1 MSKFTDFV
9 VDQFTDASGQ
19 FSLPKTARTAAGLAA
34 LYGSVNPDSS
44 VGEFLGVSGK
54 PQGPIGY
61 TGGIPK
67 YTATRSLLDNA
78 FDNTDR
84 RPGSKGRSYFG
95 DTVFTKAATPTA
107 TDAPA
112 PAPASKKPISPAD
125 LPADAD
131 LLAAFAAADAA
142 GVDIPETVQAST
154 QAGLNRV
161 FGSLNTGAGSSPER
175 EDYTESLAVFED
187 EPKNTASTPTT
198 LDLSNLG
205 PAIGPEDPL
214 AAYKAVDI
222 DQDYTQE
229 ERDLVAKTIMDRAVD
244 IPSVADRFGVSN
256 EVIASELIRGGYST
270 PEQLVTL
277 GQLLDENFDEPQ
289 LIYRLLEAG
298 QTTPEEV
305 AAYYQDHPIY
315 GGMTPEQVVKE
326 FRAMGGTRFAMGGMA
341 MGGPNYLAGA
351 TDGMADLVP
360 ATIGDSQPAALS
372 DGEFVIPADVV
383 SHLGNGNSDAGA
395 KQLYSMMDR
404 VRDERTGT
412 TRQGPEINPTKMMP
426 A

>member
-1 MSKFTDFV
+1 MSNNFKDFILAG
-9 VDQFTDASGQ
+9 FTDASGQ
-19 FSLPKTARTAAGLAA
+19 FSLPKTARTAAGLTA
-34 LYGSVNPDSS
+34 LYGAARPDSS
-44 VGEFLGVSGK
+44 VGEFLGLSGK

-61 TGGIPK
+61 TGGIPE

-84 RPGSKGRSYFG
+84 RPGSTGRRYFT
-95 DTVFTKAATPTA
+95 DTVFTKAPT
-107 TDAPA
+107 PA
-112 PAPASKKPISPAD
+112 PAPPPAPPPKKPISPAD
-125 LPADAD
+125 LPSDAD

-187 EPKNTASTPTT
+187 EPKNTASTPTEQEP
-198 LDLSNLG
+198 LDMFG
-205 PAIGPEDPL
+205 VRATDATEAL
-214 AAYKAVDI
+214 ANIIRDIPDRVVDFDEFTAVDR
-222 DQDYTQE
+222 E
-229 ERDLVAKTIMDRAVD
+229 AERLGVTEADLVASLLQSGAITVD
-244 IPSVADRFGVSN
+244 DVS
-256 EVIASELIRGGYST
+256 
-270 PEQLVTL
+270 
-277 GQLLDENFDEPQ
+277 
-289 LIYRLLEAG
+289 
-298 QTTPEEV
+298 
-305 AAYYQDHPIY
+305 AAY
-315 GGMTPEQVVKE
+315 GMPVDEIVKA
-326 FRAMGGTRFAMGGMA
+326 FTALGGTRELAMGGMA

-360 ATIGDSQPAALS
+360 ATIGGTQPAALS
-372 DGEFVIPADVV
+372 DGEFVVPADVV

-395 KQLYSMMDR
+395 KELYAMMDR

-412 TRQGPEINPTKMMP
+412 TKQGPEINPTKMMP

>member
-1 MSKFTDFV
+1 MSIKDFILGG
-9 VDQFTDASGQ
+9 FTDASGQ
-19 FSLPKTARTAAGLAA
+19 FSLPKTAQTVGGLAA
-34 LYGSVNPDSS
+34 LYGTANPDSK
-44 VGEFLGVSGK
+44 VGEFLGMGSGQ
-54 PQGPIGY
+54 QGPIGY

-78 FDNTDR
+78 FDNTGR
-84 RPGSKGRSYFG
+84 RPGSTGRRYFT
-95 DTVFTKAATPTA
+95 DTVFTKSPTPAA

-112 PAPASKKPISPAD
+112 DEPPPKKPISPTDLSAD
-125 LPADAD
+125 PD

-187 EPKNTASTPTT
+187 EPKNTASTPTEQEP
-198 LDLSNLG
+198 LDMFG
-205 PAIGPEDPL
+205 VRATDATEAL
-214 AAYKAVDI
+214 ANIIRDIPDRVVDFDEFTAVDR
-222 DQDYTQE
+222 E
-229 ERDLVAKTIMDRAVD
+229 AERLGVTEADLVASLLQSGAITVD
-244 IPSVADRFGVSN
+244 DVS
-256 EVIASELIRGGYST
+256 
-270 PEQLVTL
+270 
-277 GQLLDENFDEPQ
+277 
-289 LIYRLLEAG
+289 
-298 QTTPEEV
+298 
-305 AAYYQDHPIY
+305 AAY
-315 GGMTPEQVVKE
+315 GMPVDEIVKA
-326 FRAMGGTRFAMGGMA
+326 FTALGGTRELAMGGMA

-360 ATIGDSQPAALS
+360 ATIGGTQPAALS
-372 DGEFVIPADVV
+372 DGEFVVPADVV

-395 KQLYSMMDR
+395 KQLYAMMDR

-412 TRQGPEINPTKMMP
+412 TKQGPEINPMNMLP